1 LSKLNELW
9 ITMENLIGYLR
20 KRIKDCVKEANKENP
35 KIKEKIIQSIR
46 ERMSSNVVGNK
57 KSFFKYIHS
66 YLLFFHIFVG

>member
-1 LSKLNELW
+1 
-9 ITMENLIGYLR
+9 MENLIGYLR

-57 KSFFKYIHS
+57 KAFLDIFIPICYFFI
-66 YLLFFHIFVG
+66 YL

>member
-1 LSKLNELW
+1 
-9 ITMENLIGYLR
+9 MENLIGYLR

-46 ERMSSNVVGNK
+46 ERMSSNAVGNK
-57 KSFFKYIHS
+57 KSFFGYIHS